1 MKSSNL
7 AVRIEALEEQPE
19 PTVLPTLQAGGTGP
33 RHPRVSHIRARSRAR
48 RGVEIQA
55 PDFRLFR
62 VR

>member
-19 PTVLPTLQAGGTGP
+19 PAVSPTLRSGGAGP
-33 RHPRVSHIRARSRAR
+33 RDPRVSRIRARSRAR
-48 RGVEIQA
+48 RGVA
-55 PDFRLFR
+55 VHGPDFAFFR